1 MPKITK
7 PLSNTEISAAK
18 AAEKQYSLADGYG
31 LYLRIATSG
40 TKTWLF
46 NYYRPH
52 TNKRANLSFGNYPSV
67 TLAEARSMRS
77 NSRSLLAKGVDP
89 QTSKAQSDRS
99 KQDEALATLMAVTAA
114 WLEVKKHRVSLDHAG
129 DIWRSLELHI
139 FPSLGKFPISAV
151 TAPIAIEALRPLAAK
166 GSLEQ
171 VKRICQ
177 RLNEVMV
184 WATNTGVVQHNPLA
198 GIAAAFKV
206 PEKQNQPTLPP
217 SELPLLLSAVQ
228 AANIKVTTRSLI
240 LWQLHTMTR
249 PSEAAG
255 ARWDEIDTEQ
265 SLWCIPA
272 ARMKKR
278 REHIVPLTA
287 QALRLL
293 ERMNMIS
300 GRSEFIFPSDRS
312 NRKPYNPQSAN
323 MALKRMGFHGKLVSH
338 GLRALASTTL
348 NEAGFDGDII
358 EAALAHVDTNTVRA
372 AYNRAQY
379 IERRKVMM
387 EWWSERIENAA
398 LTGEIT
404 PVIFGNVREISQ
416 VTS

>member
-18 AAEKQYSLADGYG
+18 ATVKQYSLADGEG

-52 TNKRANLSFGNYPSV
+52 TKKRANLSFGNYPSV
-67 TLAEARSMRS
+67 MLADARSMRT
-77 NSRSLLAKGVDP
+77 NARSLLAKGIDP
-89 QTSKAQSDRS
+89 QTSKAQNDRS
-99 KQDEALATLMAVTAA
+99 KKDEALTTLEAVAAA
-114 WLEVKKHRVSLDHAG
+114 WLEVKRHRVSSDHAR

-139 FPSLGKFPISAV
+139 FGSIGNIPISAV
-151 TAPIAIEALRPLAAK
+151 TAPIAIEALKPLAAK

-171 VKRICQ
+171 VKRVCQ

-198 GIAAAFKV
+198 GIAVAFKL
-206 PEKQNQPTLPP
+206 PEKQNQPTLQP
-217 SELPLLLSAVQ
+217 SELPLLLSAIQ
-228 AANIKVTTRSLI
+228 NASIKLTTRSLI

-249 PSEAAG
+249 PSETAG
-255 ARWDEIDTEQ
+255 ARWDEIDLEQ
-265 SLWCIPA
+265 SLWCIPQE
-272 ARMKKR
+272 RMKKR
-278 REHIVPLTA
+278 REHIVPLTS
-287 QALRLL
+287 QALRIL
-293 ERMNMIS
+293 ERMRLIS
-300 GRSEFIFPSDRS
+300 GRSDFIFPSDRTNKKS
-312 NRKPYNPQSAN
+312 YNPQSAN

-358 EAALAHVDTNTVRA
+358 EAALAHVDSNSVRA

-387 EWWSERIENAA
+387 EWWSQRIETAS
-398 LTGEIT
+398 LTGEIS
-404 PVIFGNVREISQ
+404 PVIFGNI
-416 VTS
+416 

>member
-18 AAEKQYSLADGYG
+18 ATVKQYSLADGEG

-52 TNKRANLSFGNYPSV
+52 TKKRANLSFGNYPSV
-67 TLAEARSMRS
+67 TLADARSMRT
-77 NSRSLLAKGVDP
+77 NARSLLAKGIDP
-89 QTSKAQSDRS
+89 QTSKAQNDRS
-99 KQDEALATLMAVTAA
+99 KKDEALTTLEAVAAA
-114 WLEVKKHRVSLDHAG
+114 WLEVKRHRVSSDHAR

-139 FPSLGKFPISAV
+139 FGSIGNLPISAV
-151 TAPIAIEALRPLAAK
+151 TAPIAIETLKPLAAK

-171 VKRICQ
+171 VKRVCQ

-198 GIAAAFKV
+198 GIAVAFKL
-206 PEKQNQPTLPP
+206 PEKQNQPTLQP
-217 SELPLLLSAVQ
+217 SELPLLLSAIQ
-228 AANIKVTTRSLI
+228 NASIKLTTRSLI

-249 PSEAAG
+249 PSETAG
-255 ARWDEIDTEQ
+255 ARWDEIDLEQ
-265 SLWCIPA
+265 SLWCIPQE
-272 ARMKKR
+272 RMKKR
-278 REHIVPLTA
+278 REHIVPLTS
-287 QALRLL
+287 QALRIL
-293 ERMNMIS
+293 ERMRLIS
-300 GRSEFIFPSDRS
+300 GRSAFIFPSDRTNKKS
-312 NRKPYNPQSAN
+312 YNPQSAN

-358 EAALAHVDTNTVRA
+358 EAALAHVDSNSVRA

-387 EWWSERIENAA
+387 EWWSQRIETAS
-398 LTGEIT
+398 LTGEIS
-404 PVIFGNVREISQ
+404 PVIFGNI
-416 VTS
+416 

>member
-18 AAEKQYSLADGYG
+18 ATVKQYSLADGEG

-52 TNKRANLSFGNYPSV
+52 TKKRANLSFGNYPSV
-67 TLAEARSMRS
+67 TLADARSMRT
-77 NSRSLLAKGVDP
+77 NARSLLAKGIDP
-89 QTSKAQSDRS
+89 QTSKAQNDRS
-99 KQDEALATLMAVTAA
+99 KKDEALTTLEAVAAA
-114 WLEVKKHRVSLDHAG
+114 WLEVKRHRVSSDHAR

-139 FPSLGKFPISAV
+139 FGSIGNLPISAV
-151 TAPIAIEALRPLAAK
+151 TAPIAIETLKPLAAK

-171 VKRICQ
+171 VKRVCQ

-198 GIAAAFKV
+198 GIAVAFKL
-206 PEKQNQPTLPP
+206 PEKQNQPTLQP
-217 SELPLLLSAVQ
+217 SELPLLLSAIQ
-228 AANIKVTTRSLI
+228 NASIKLTTRSLI

-249 PSEAAG
+249 PSETAG
-255 ARWDEIDTEQ
+255 ARWDEIDLEQ
-265 SLWCIPA
+265 SLWCIPQE
-272 ARMKKR
+272 RMKKR
-278 REHIVPLTA
+278 REHIVPLTS
-287 QALRLL
+287 QALRIL
-293 ERMNMIS
+293 ERMRLIS
-300 GRSEFIFPSDRS
+300 GRSDFIFPSDRTNKKS
-312 NRKPYNPQSAN
+312 YNPQSAN

-358 EAALAHVDTNTVRA
+358 EAALAHVDSNSVRA

-387 EWWSERIENAA
+387 EWWSQRIETAS
-398 LTGEIT
+398 LTGEIS
-404 PVIFGNVREISQ
+404 PVIFGNI
-416 VTS
+416 

>member
-7 PLSNTEISAAK
+7 PLSNIELVAAK
-18 AAEKQYSLADGYG
+18 AAEKQYSLADGDG

-52 TNKRANLSFGNYPSV
+52 TKKRANLSFGNYPSV
-67 TLAEARSMRS
+67 TLAEARLMRS
-77 NSRSLLAKGVDP
+77 NARSLLAKEIDP
-89 QTSKAQSDRS
+89 QTSKAQAEREN
-99 KQDEALATLMAVTAA
+99 KNKVLATFEFTAAA
-114 WLEVKKHRVSLDHAG
+114 WLEVKKNRVSSDHAK
-129 DIWRSLELHI
+129 DIWRSLELHV
-139 FPSLGKFPISAV
+139 FPSLGKLPTSSV
-151 TAPIAIEALRPLAAK
+151 TAPLAIEALKPLAAK

-217 SELPLLLSAVQ
+217 SDLPLLLSAVQ

-255 ARWDEIDTEQ
+255 ARWDEIDTER
-265 SLWCIPA
+265 SVWCIPA
-272 ARMKKR
+272 ERMKKR
-278 REHIVPLTA
+278 RDHIVPLTS

-293 ERMNMIS
+293 ERMKLIS

-358 EAALAHVDTNTVRA
+358 EAALAHVDINTVRA

-387 EWWSERIENAA
+387 EWWSERIETAA

-404 PVIFGNVREISQ
+404 PVIFGNVREIS
-416 VTS
+416 

>member
-18 AAEKQYSLADGYG
+18 AAVKQYSLADGEG

-52 TNKRANLSFGNYPSV
+52 TKKRANLSFGNYPSV
-67 TLAEARSMRS
+67 TLADARSMRT
-77 NSRSLLAKGVDP
+77 NARSLLAKGIDP
-89 QTSKAQSDRS
+89 QTSKAQNDRS
-99 KQDEALATLMAVTAA
+99 KKDEALTTLEAVAAA
-114 WLEVKKHRVSLDHAG
+114 WLEVKRHRVSSDHAR

-139 FPSLGKFPISAV
+139 FGSIGNLPISAV
-151 TAPIAIEALRPLAAK
+151 TAPIAIETLKPLAAK

-171 VKRICQ
+171 VKRVCQ

-198 GIAAAFKV
+198 GIAVAFKL
-206 PEKQNQPTLPP
+206 PEKQNQPTLQP
-217 SELPLLLSAVQ
+217 SELPLLLSAIQ
-228 AANIKVTTRSLI
+228 NASIKLTTRSLI

-249 PSEAAG
+249 PSETAG
-255 ARWDEIDTEQ
+255 ARWDEIDLEQ
-265 SLWCIPA
+265 SLWCIPQE
-272 ARMKKR
+272 RMKKR
-278 REHIVPLTA
+278 REHIVPLTS
-287 QALRLL
+287 QALRIL
-293 ERMNMIS
+293 ERMRLIS
-300 GRSEFIFPSDRS
+300 GRSAFIFPSDRTNKKS
-312 NRKPYNPQSAN
+312 YNPQSAN

-358 EAALAHVDTNTVRA
+358 EAALAHVDSNSVRA

-387 EWWSERIENAA
+387 EWWSQRIETAS
-398 LTGEIT
+398 LTGEIS
-404 PVIFGNVREISQ
+404 PVIFGNI
-416 VTS
+416 